1 MIERHITQRLLED
14 LTFFPV
20 VAIVGPRQ
28 VGKTTLAH
36 QLEVL
41 LNRPILFLDLQEPQT
56 AKFFENDDI
65 TFLKAHS
72 DKTIIIDEIQ
82 IRPQLFSVLRPLI
95 DQDRRAGRFILLGSS
110 SSTLMRHAAESLA
123 GRIHY
128 TELTPFSLLE
138 AKPIA
143 NQQEHWI
150 FGGFPEALKAKGT
163 RFAQLWLGNYIR
175 DFIYRDLRLLGYDLS
190 VEGISRLLYM
200 LASLQSNLLSIS
212 DLSRSLNLS
221 RPTLMKHIEIL
232 EQAFLIVRLQP
243 YSVNISKRLVKSPK
257 IYIRDSGILHKLLE
271 IRDYSHLLTHISL
284 GASWEGYVIEQIK
297 RVASPDWSFFFY
309 RTQVGAEVDLFAIT
323 PKGKKICVEIKHA
336 LAPSISK
343 GYYESIR
350 DLQPNHSYVIIP
362 EGMSYTTK
370 DSIKIISLE
379 QFLTQ
384 EVPILEN

>member
-1 MIERHITQRLLED
+1 MLERHITKRLLEE

-41 LNRPILFLDLQEPQT
+41 LNRPTLFLDLQEPQT
-56 AKFFENDDI
+56 QKIFENDDI

-95 DQDRRAGRFILLGSS
+95 DQDRRPGRFILLSSS

-128 TELTPFSLLE
+128 AELSPFSLLE
-138 AKPIA
+138 AKTIA
-143 NQQEHWI
+143 NQKEHWVL
-150 FGGFPEALKAKGT
+150 GGFPEALKAKGT
-163 RFAQLWLGNYIR
+163 RFSQLWLGNYIR

-190 VEGISRLLYM
+190 VEGISRLFYM
-200 LASLQSNLLSIS
+200 LASNQSNLLNIS

-221 RPTLMKHIEIL
+221 RPTLMRHIEIL
-232 EQAFLIVRLQP
+232 EQAFLISRLQP

-257 IYIRDSGILHKLLE
+257 IYIRDTGILHKLLE
-271 IRDYSHLLTHISL
+271 IRDYEHLLTHISL

-297 RVASPDWSFFFY
+297 KVAVPEWRFFFY
-309 RTQVGAEVDLFAIT
+309 RTQVGAEADLFAIT
-323 PKGKKICVEIKHA
+323 PTGKRVAIEIKHA

-343 GYYESIR
+343 GYYESIK
-350 DLQPNHSYVIIP
+350 DLQSDYSYVIIP
-362 EGMSYTTK
+362 EGISYVTK
-370 DSIKIISLE
+370 DNITVMPLE
-379 QFLTQ
+379 LFLTQ
-384 EVPILEN
+384 EIPILEN